1 MFFSSWLRKLN
12 VKPPTSRRA
21 SSTFRPRLEV
31 LEGRDVPST
40 FYAATASDLIADI
53 NAANKAGGA
62 NTIVL
67 TAPTTSPYVLTAVNN
82 STDGP
87 TGLPVISKKD
97 SLTIVGNGDTIDANH
112 VGRLFDVA
120 SGGSL
125 TLENL
130 TLQNGQA
137 QTARATGFAA
147 DGGAIYNQGTL
158 VLSGV
163 TVQFNTAS
171 GWYGGNAAGG
181 GIWSIGALTLENA
194 CLVQGNSAVAGYG
207 GASNAYGGGICVA
220 GGTANI
226 TSTQFGGLF
235 PNKAEGGTNNYNLA
249 GSAYGGAVCVL
260 AGTVTLSG
268 DSLGGPQ
275 GNNGAVDQNVAAA
288 GVSAYGPNYGHGY
301 GYGGGLCV
309 LGGTVT
315 LTNDVV
321 ENNTAGWLNSWGGFW
336 EYAYGGGIY
345 VASGATI
352 SIDFFTQAHTFFNQ
366 PTDIFGG

>member
-1 MFFSSWLRKLN
+1 MATRSRIRRLFARKPRT
-12 VKPPTSRRA
+12 VRKAPAR
-21 SSTFRPRLEV
+21 FRPAVQAFEDRIV
-31 LEGRDVPST
+31 LNSYT
-40 FYAATASDLIADI
+40 AATAADLITDI
-53 NAANKAGGA
+53 GLSNQAGGK
-62 NTIVL
+62 NTITL
-67 TAPTTSPYVLTAVNN
+67 SAPTSSPYTLNAVNN

-97 SLTIVGNGDTIDANH
+97 SLTIVGNGDTIDASH

-120 SGGSL
+120 GGGSL
-125 TLENL
+125 MLENL

-137 QTARATGFAA
+137 QAARATGYSA
-147 DGGAIYNQGTL
+147 DGGAIFNQGTL

-163 TVQFNTAS
+163 TVQFNTAP

-181 GIWSIGALTLENA
+181 GIWSNGSLTLQNS

-220 GGTANI
+220 GGAANI
-226 TSTQFGGLF
+226 TGTQFGGLF
-235 PNKAEGGTNNYNLA
+235 PNKAVGGSNNYNLA

-268 DSLGGPQ
+268 DILGGPI
-275 GNNGAVDQNVAAA
+275 GNNGAVNQNVAAA
-288 GVSAYGPNYGHGY
+288 GIASSNAHGY

-321 ENNTAGWLNSWGGFW
+321 ENNTAGWEDWGGFW
-336 EYAYGGGIY
+336 EYAHGGGIY
-345 VASGATI
+345 IASGATV
-352 SIDFFTQAHTFFNQ
+352 SIDSFTQTYTFNNT
-366 PTDIFGG
+366 PTDINYG